1 MMLHLICCS
10 CCFIRCETGMRLS
23 AVKSKFYSVALVVV
37 VGGDASTGTPPCTAP
52 CTSAQKINSY
62 SCSCSST
69 RGICVIFAFS
79 SVGKYNPN
87 NFNYSA
93 SRSLTQTLRERKN

>member
-52 CTSAQKINSY
+52 CTSAQKDKFLLVFLFLL
-62 SCSCSST
+62 
-69 RGICVIFAFS
+69 RGDMC
-79 SVGKYNPN
+79 
-87 NFNYSA
+87 NFLPFRLWENT
-93 SRSLTQTLRERKN
+93 TQTISITAPPDPSLKH